1 MSLSKALHAS
11 LALAGQA
18 TAVQF
23 LAPNQDINLPA
34 SESATSPLQWLGAN
48 SPWSAGPNVYNISP
62 DVPEGCVVD
71 QAAYILRHG
80 SRYPDNGA
88 YQGWV
93 AMQARFNP
101 DNGYTASGSLS
112 FLPSWKTVLTNP
124 SLQIAMESPTG
135 YKEAYD
141 LGYTLRTRYPNLYT
155 EGDPFPVWANN
166 YTRVLQTAQNFVRGY
181 LGTNA
186 ATLGSVIAVTSKGF
200 PAALADTL
208 APSDMCPLFADD
220 EGTAYVSKWNAIYLP
235 PIQARLQALVA
246 GNLTLTASDVAQI
259 PYLCGF
265 ESQITGRLSPW
276 CGVFTDEELRGY
288 EYANDLRYYY
298 GVGSGTKLQQTM
310 MTPFLDA
317 LVKILVQGPGGKGK
331 AADGG
336 EFAVPSLLMS
346 FLNDGQLIELL
357 SATGLFDGQTPLDPE
372 DMDDGR
378 LWHGSRFVTMRGT
391 LALERLTCSS
401 AGGATAPTATT
412 TANATATKTKTC
424 KPRPTSTG
432 GKETY
437 VRLRLNDAVYKL
449 PGCSGGPGSSCPL
462 GKYADYVS
470 QKLAAQGSFVEN
482 CNVTVAG
489 APTTVKGASFFTD
502 LSSPWLQA
510 VKP

>member
-1 MSLSKALHAS
+1 MTLSRVLHLS
-11 LALAGQA
+11 LALAGPA

-23 LAPNQDINLPA
+23 LAPAQDINLPA

-48 SPWSAGPNVYNISP
+48 SPWFAGPNVYNISP

-112 FLPSWKTVLTNP
+112 FLPKWKTVLTNP

-141 LGYTLRTRYPNLYT
+141 LGYTLRTRYPDLYN
-155 EGDPFPVWANN
+155 EGDPFTVWSNN

-181 LGTNA
+181 IGNNA

-200 PAALADTL
+200 PAAVGDTL
-208 APSDMCPLFADD
+208 APSDMCPLFADS
-220 EGTAYVSKWNAIYLP
+220 EGSAYTSQWNAVYIP
-235 PIQARLQALVA
+235 PIRKRLQALIT
-246 GNLTLTASDVAQI
+246 GNLTLTDTDISQI

-276 CGVFTDEELRGY
+276 CGVFTDEELRQY

-298 GVGSGTKLQQTM
+298 GIGPGTKLQQTM
-310 MTPFLDA
+310 MTPYLDA
-317 LVKILVQGPGGKGK
+317 LIKLLVKGPGIKGK

-357 SATGLFDGQTPLDPE
+357 TATGLFDEQKLLDPTN
-372 DMDDGR
+372 MDDNR

-391 LALERLTCSS
+391 LTFERLNCSATS
-401 AGGATAPTATT
+401 GSPTTTGAATT
-412 TANATATKTKTC
+412 SATRTC
-424 KPRPTSTG
+424 KPRPSATG
-432 GKETY
+432 GAGGGKTY

-449 PGCSGGPGSSCPL
+449 PGCNGGPGSSCAL
-462 GKYADYVS
+462 GDYAVYVAN
-470 QKLAAQGSFVEN
+470 KLAAQGSFVEN
-482 CNVTVAG
+482 CNVTAVG
-489 APTTVKGASFFTD
+489 APTKVKGASFFTD
-502 LSSPWLQA
+502 LSSPWLGV